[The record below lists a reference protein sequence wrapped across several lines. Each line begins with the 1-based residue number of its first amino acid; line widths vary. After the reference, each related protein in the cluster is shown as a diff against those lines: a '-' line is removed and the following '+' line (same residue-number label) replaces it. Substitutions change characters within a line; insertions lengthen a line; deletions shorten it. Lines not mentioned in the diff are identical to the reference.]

1 MKRRAVLFAAALAV
15 MSLAGSAAQAGIVVD
30 TASGSIGGFTMTNMG
45 ISAGTATILVS
56 GEPNTQSQLNTVNG
70 VSVAPELTTVNG
82 PVTLFVTQTGPENYT
97 LALSPPTYT
106 ETVGATPGSQAQMA
120 FNLSTGVAPTVLPKF
135 FNMSGGITALLANAN
150 PTYDF
155 SEFGNGKGTIN
166 ITLTATTF
174 TGGVSSFAGLFSK
187 VGATATGNG
196 SFSQAA
202 FVPEPSSMALLGIG
216 MTGFLAFRRIFRK
229 RPKVD

>member
-30 TASGSIGGFTMTNMG
+30 TASGSIGGFSMVNLG

-56 GEPNTQSQLNTVNG
+56 GEPNAQSQINTVNG

-82 PVTLFVTQTGPENYT
+82 PVTLFVTQTGPETYS

-106 ETVGATPGSQAQMA
+106 ETVGATPGSQAMMA
-120 FNLSTGVAPTVLPKF
+120 FNMSSGVAPSALPNF

-155 SEFGNGKGTIN
+155 SNFANGLGTIN
-166 ITLTATTF
+166 ITLTATSF
-174 TGGVSSFAGLFSK
+174 SPGISSFAGFFST
-187 VGATATGNG
+187 VGASLTGDG
-196 SFSQAA
+196 SFSQAS
-202 FVPEPSSMALLGIG
+202 VIPEPSSMALLGIG
-216 MTGFLAFRRIFRK
+216 MSSLLAFRRIFRK
-229 RPKVD
+229 RPKVS